1 MMTDDNAPEEKKA
14 SPAQGIGK
22 EWSTSLSKTKPL
34 FARTEDF
41 DIYCDRQAGQNYIF
55 HAGELNCTVEY
66 LEYDPQTQRITVF
79 TNDGQKLDLG
89 TRIQWLIRP
98 YIAKD
103 QNIFIVRTENREMKE
118 GIQVPLYV
126 KRIEEIQ
133 EDADIYDA
141 SDESGEN
148 FLN

>member
-14 SPAQGIGK
+14 SPAKGMGK
-22 EWSTSLSKTKPL
+22 EWSSSLSKTKML
-34 FARTEDF
+34 FERTEDF

-55 HAGELNCTVEY
+55 HAGALNCTVEY

-126 KRIEEIQ
+126 KKIDEIQ
-133 EDADIYDA
+133 EDTDIA
-141 SDESGEN
+141 GETEKN
-148 FLN
+148 GEIFFN